1 MGISQYKCMAYLCS
15 QRLGEDQN
23 IANNGRVGDD
33 ELVGLADSGGNTTN
47 SAPGVHNGLA
57 ASDGGASL
65 QGTILKRKIQINSKL
80 AIVIPSIYV

>member
-1 MGISQYKCMAYLCS
+1 MAYLCS
-15 QRLGEDQN
+15 QRLGEDQH

-33 ELVGLADSGGNTTN
+33 ELVGLADSSGNTTN

-65 QGTILKRKIQINSKL
+65 QSTILKKK
-80 AIVIPSIYV
+80 